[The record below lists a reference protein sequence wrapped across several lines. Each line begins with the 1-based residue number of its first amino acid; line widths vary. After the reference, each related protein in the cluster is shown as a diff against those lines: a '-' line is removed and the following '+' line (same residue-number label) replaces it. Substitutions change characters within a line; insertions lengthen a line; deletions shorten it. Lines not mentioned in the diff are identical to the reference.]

1 MAFTLSPSVSVTET
15 DFSGIVSLVAT
26 TPAAFVGRF
35 DKGPV
40 NERTLISS
48 VKELQE
54 TFGTPSVERY
64 GSDWWTCYNFLQYG
78 NNLTVVNGR
87 KVAGATSATIGIS
100 AEYSSARCSQ
110 RPAETFFTMQN
121 QGRRRTGQ
129 RRS

>member
-40 NERTLISS
+40 NERILISS

-54 TFGTPSVERY
+54 TFGTPSVIA
-64 GSDWWTCYNFLQYG
+64 TV
-78 NNLTVVNGR
+78 LTGGLVI
-87 KVAGATSATIGIS
+87 TSYSTETI
-100 AEYSSARCSQ
+100 
-110 RPAETFFTMQN
+110 
-121 QGRRRTGQ
+121 
-129 RRS
+129 

>member
-1 MAFTLSPSVSVTET
+1 MAFTLSPSVSVTER

-40 NERTLISS
+40 NTRTLISS

-64 GSDWWTCYNFLQYG
+64 GNDWWTCYNFLQYG
-78 NNLTVVNGR
+78 NNLTIVR
-87 KVAGATSATIGIS
+87 VAGTNALSGSAGLSGGGGILHL
-100 AEYSSARCSQ
+100 
-110 RPAETFFTMQN
+110 
-121 QGRRRTGQ
+121 
-129 RRS
+129 